1 MTAMGVALPHYINPD
16 KITPGTR
23 GVDGATEMLIN
34 QTITWIREYG
44 AQYGWEKVTE
54 EQAQIY
60 ANQGCPAITLYK
72 NSGGH
77 GHVQVIRPS
86 DQEYNPDLGAYIAQ
100 AGSTNFNK
108 GYTSQVYS
116 SDMRE
121 NEIEY
126 YIHK

>member
-23 GVDGATEMLIN
+23 GVDETTKMLIY

-54 EQAQIY
+54 
-60 ANQGCPAITLYK
+60 
-72 NSGGH
+72 
-77 GHVQVIRPS
+77 
-86 DQEYNPDLGAYIAQ
+86 D
-100 AGSTNFNK
+100 STNFNK

>member
-1 MTAMGVALPHYINPD
+1 MGESYR
-16 KITPGTR
+16 GTSTNICKSR
-23 GVDGATEMLIN
+23 F
-34 QTITWIREYG
+34 
-44 AQYGWEKVTE
+44 
-54 EQAQIY
+54 
-60 ANQGCPAITLYK
+60 PAITLYK

>member
-1 MTAMGVALPHYINPD
+1 MGESYR
-16 KITPGTR
+16 GTSTNICKSR
-23 GVDGATEMLIN
+23 F
-34 QTITWIREYG
+34 
-44 AQYGWEKVTE
+44 
-54 EQAQIY
+54 
-60 ANQGCPAITLYK
+60 PAITLYK

-100 AGSTNFNK
+100 AG
-108 GYTSQVYS
+108 QVYS